1 MIQKRL
7 PFMAMLAVCFLV
19 SVAPLAAAEATAITE
34 DLKSVVDQVLLV
46 VADPQFKEDK
56 KARRARIREIIG
68 PKFNYLEMGKRSLAR
83 NWKKLSAE
91 EKKEFVALF
100 ARLLENSYASKIESY
115 KDEKIHYVSEVVKGK
130 YAMVKTEVV
139 RKNDSL
145 GVDYKL
151 LRKGD
156 DWQIYDFVIEGV
168 SMVRNYRSQFSKIIR
183 KDSFAKLMK
192 QMSEKVLKLEAQID
206 QE

>member
-34 DLKSVVDQVLLV
+34 DLKYVVDQVLLV

-56 KARRARIREIIG
+56 KARRAKIREIIG

-100 ARLLENSYASKIESY
+100 STLLENSYASKIESY
-115 KDEKIHYVSEVVKGK
+115 KEDQINYVSEVVKGK
-130 YAMVKTEVV
+130 YAMVKTEVI
-139 RKNDSL
+139 RKNDKF

-151 LRKGD
+151 LKKGD
-156 DWQIYDFVIEGV
+156 D
-168 SMVRNYRSQFSKIIR
+168 
-183 KDSFAKLMK
+183 
-192 QMSEKVLKLEAQID
+192 
-206 QE
+206 

>member
-7 PFMAMLAVCFLV
+7 QFMAILALCFLIP
-19 SVAPLAAAEATAITE
+19 VAQPAAEASTVTE
-34 DLKSVVDQVLLV
+34 GLKSVVDQVLMV

-56 KARRARIREIIG
+56 KARRAKIREIIN

-100 ARLLENSYASKIESY
+100 AKLLENSYASKIESY
-115 KDEKIHYVSEVVKGK
+115 KDEKINYVDEVVKGK

-145 GVDYKL
+145 GVEDQL
-151 LRKGD
+151 VDG
-156 DWQIYDFVIEGV
+156 
-168 SMVRNYRSQFSKIIR
+168 
-183 KDSFAKLMK
+183 
-192 QMSEKVLKLEAQID
+192 EKVAGKKLEKTFARR
-206 QE
+206 ERRVCGPVR